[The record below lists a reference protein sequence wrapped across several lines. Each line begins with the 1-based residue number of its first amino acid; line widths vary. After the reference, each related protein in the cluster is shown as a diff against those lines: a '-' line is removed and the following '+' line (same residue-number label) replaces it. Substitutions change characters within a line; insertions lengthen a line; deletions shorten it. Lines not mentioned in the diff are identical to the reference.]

1 MTKRT
6 TNFFIE
12 ETYYK
17 PPKENY
23 ITNKTEAYKIDG
35 CWTQRY

>member
-1 MTKRT
+1 M
-6 TNFFIE
+6 NIFIG

-23 ITNKTEAYKIDG
+23 ITNKTEAYKING